1 MASVVSREGEDTEDS
16 GSTSPDCSA
25 NMWMSCG
32 ENARS
37 RLALSP
43 MAISSKVRL
52 RRTCNAS
59 AAPSTGAEDVVICLS
74 LAVFDLSAGRLASWT
89 QFSA

>member
-1 MASVVSREGEDTEDS
+1 MASVVSRALEDAAGS

-43 MAISSKVRL
+43 MAIVEGAVAQNLQCVGSGIDRCGRGRHL
-52 RRTCNAS
+52 PFPRR
-59 AAPSTGAEDVVICLS
+59 V
-74 LAVFDLSAGRLASWT
+74 
-89 QFSA
+89 